1 MLTNLRRYSF
11 CCFGF
16 LLGLGLMAPIHSWAA
31 CGAVSCFV
39 TIGSQQ
45 QVPQQGLLTLNAI
58 YSYTPMTLPGGH
70 TGIIAEADQISRR
83 IIPRHHHELST
94 VTNSYTLDANYGITD
109 RLGIQVTV
117 PYLTRKH
124 DHFHFHQGAD
134 EDLSQFSDKGIGDVR
149 ITTKYNVLP
158 SIRSMVILGAGVEL
172 PTGDTNQI
180 DSLGQVLEPSGQL
193 GRGQVGLIG
202 SIYQAYELIPHRLNQ
217 FVYAGYRH
225 TFKNNDGYQFGDEY
239 ILNAG
244 LNVVPLQS
252 LQWLAFTGQVNYRYL
267 VHDVMSASISP
278 GATPIIDRA
287 VPNTGSTWFG
297 VSPGVLVSFAD
308 TWQAYFYAQVPLVR
322 DANDNLAQGTSYTFG
337 VTKYFQLG
345 GKSS

>member
-1 MLTNLRRYSF
+1 MFTFMKRFSLY
-11 CCFGF
+11 
-16 LLGLGLMAPIHSWAA
+16 LLGLIFGLGLLVPSHSKAA

-45 QVPQQGLLTLNAI
+45 QVPQAGLLTTNFI
-58 YSYTPMTLPGGH
+58 YSYTPMTLPSGS
-70 TGIIAEADQISRR
+70 TGIIAEADQINHR

-109 RLGIQVTV
+109 RWGIQVTL
-117 PYLTRKH
+117 PFLTRKH

-134 EDLSQFSDKGIGDVR
+134 EDLSQFSDKGLGDIR

-158 SIRSMVILGAGVEL
+158 SIRSMLVLGFGVEL
-172 PTGDTNQI
+172 PTGDTNQV

-193 GRGQVGLIG
+193 GRGNYGLIG
-202 SIYQAYELIPHRLNQ
+202 SMYQSYELIPHRLNQ
-217 FVYAGYRH
+217 FVYASYRH
-225 TFKNNDGYQFGDEY
+225 TFMNYDDYQFGDEY

-244 LNVVPLQS
+244 LNYVPVES
-252 LQWLAFTGQVNYRYL
+252 LKWLAFTGQLNYRYL
-267 VHDVMSASISP
+267 VHDVMYASIGSGP
-278 GATPIIDRA
+278 VMNQP

-297 VSPGVLVSFAD
+297 VSPGVLVSFAE

-345 GKSS
+345 GKS

>member
-1 MLTNLRRYSF
+1 MLAILRRCLF
-11 CCFGF
+11 CWLGF
-16 LLGLGLMAPIHSWAA
+16 VVGLGLITPVHSWAA

-70 TGIIAEADQISRR
+70 SGIIAEADQVTRR
-83 IIPRHHHELST
+83 IIPGHHRELST

-109 RLGIQVTV
+109 RLGIQVTL

-124 DHFHFHQGAD
+124 DHFHRHAGAD
-134 EDLSQFSDKGIGDVR
+134 AELHHFSDKGIGDVR

-158 SIRSMVILGAGVEL
+158 SIRSMLVLGGGVEL
-172 PTGDTNQI
+172 PTGDTNQV

-217 FVYAGYRH
+217 FVFASYRH

-244 LNVVPLQS
+244 VNVVPLES

-267 VHDVMSASISP
+267 VHDGMSASQ
-278 GATPIIDRA
+278 GTGPIIDRP

-322 DANDNLAQGTSYTFG
+322 DANDNLAQGTSYTIG